1 MHAVTQANSVNALN
15 MCRLDLALQ
24 QNDICDIFVNDYT
37 ALPETDGI
45 VVDRMDN
52 AIKEYQSYAD
62 LTFSKDKIITWID
75 WHPSLKGR
83 IHWCSDSHAFTRNV
97 YIHACNCTYVSP
109 GPICTV
115 IHSTVQYSTISCPFS
130 INFVR
135 TQSVVRTYSRSTN
148 LAFCVYVRYL
158 KHTYYPPLP
167 SHTCLH
173 FLVNVSCCR
182 YCCCVV
188 WGELLCQ

>member
-24 QNDICDIFVNDYT
+24 QNEICDIFVDDYT

-83 IHWCSDSHAFTRNV
+83 IHRCLDSHAFTRNV
-97 YIHACNCTYVSP
+97 YSHACNCTYVRFSWSHMYSKVR
-109 GPICTV
+109 IYTKC
-115 IHSTVQYSTISCPFS
+115 IQYSTVQYHILF
-130 INFVR
+130 IW
-135 TQSVVRTYSRSTN
+135 
-148 LAFCVYVRYL
+148 
-158 KHTYYPPLP
+158 H
-167 SHTCLH
+167 
-173 FLVNVSCCR
+173 
-182 YCCCVV
+182 
-188 WGELLCQ
+188 